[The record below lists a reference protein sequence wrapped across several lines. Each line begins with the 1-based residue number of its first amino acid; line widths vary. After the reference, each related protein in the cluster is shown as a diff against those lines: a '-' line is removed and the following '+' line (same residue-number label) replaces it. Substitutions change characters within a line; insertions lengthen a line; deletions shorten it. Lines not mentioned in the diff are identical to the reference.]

1 MFADSD
7 SDYRYNFRRGAG
19 NNLGTTYDPD
29 VNGSNAWHN
38 MSYPNIPHPD
48 PNANQYEVAARLVND
63 RVELLS
69 ACNTTT
75 NSCNQNP
82 TTLTQGGQQPFTAWV
97 PGFTSYNAGIADLF
111 VELIFVR
118 KYADPEPVATV
129 N

>member
-1 MFADSD
+1 M
-7 SDYRYNFRRGAG
+7 
-19 NNLGTTYDPD
+19 
-29 VNGSNAWHN
+29 
-38 MSYPNIPHPD
+38 
-48 PNANQYEVAARLVND
+48 
-63 RVELLS
+63 LS

-75 NSCNQNP
+75 NSCNQNA